1 MHTLSESQPIK
12 TATTTTTIEEQPEE
26 TEGNPKET
34 EEQQAVEEE
43 ADSGCAG
50 DLSKVS
56 ADCQVMYKEIHAKVK
71 AGDIDEAAG
80 KEQIAVAARQCVA
93 KTMLATSNC
102 VDKVQRRRLMS
113 LAQ

>member
-1 MHTLSESQPIK
+1 MGT
-12 TATTTTTIEEQPEE
+12 EEHPEE
-26 TEGNPKET
+26 AEEHPEEA

-43 ADSGCAG
+43 ANSGCAG

-56 ADCQVMYKEIHAKVK
+56 ADSEVMYKEIHAQVK